1 MFQHSYYM
9 SEALKEAKKALKYG
23 DVPVGSLLV
32 MDGKIISRAYN
43 QVERLRDSTAHAEL
57 ICIRKGIKE
66 YGYKHLLECTLY
78 TTLEPCPMC
87 AGAIVLAR
95 ISQLVYGAT
104 DKKSGASESLYK
116 ITSDKRLNHRCKI
129 ISGIKADESVNL
141 LKNFFNE
148 LRKNTLK
155 L

>member
-1 MFQHSYYM
+1 M